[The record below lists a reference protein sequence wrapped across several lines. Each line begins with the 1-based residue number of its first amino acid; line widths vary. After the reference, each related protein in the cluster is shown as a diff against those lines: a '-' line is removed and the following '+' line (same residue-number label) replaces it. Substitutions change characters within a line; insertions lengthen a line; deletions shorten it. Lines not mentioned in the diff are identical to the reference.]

1 MSKRLSG
8 YQGLIKNIGNILTR
22 GRQRAYVAVDNVLVE
37 TYWHVG
43 REVVE
48 YEQQGNERAEYGS
61 ELLRALSRDLKLQH
75 GKGFSISNV
84 YAMRQFYLKY
94 QKFQTV
100 SGKLTWSHYVV
111 LLGVSDDLARGFYAK
126 QCVNE
131 AWSVRNLERQ
141 VNAMLFERMAL
152 SKDKKGVLKMSK
164 EGHTIVKGEDAV
176 KEPYVLEFLGI
187 PQGRRYSE
195 KELEQKIIDN
205 LQMFLLEM
213 GKGFAFVSRQY
224 RISFSNKHFYVDL
237 VFYHRILKCFV
248 LLDLKIGHVDHL
260 DIGQMNMYL
269 NYFKKEEMTPGDA
282 EPIGIILGA
291 DKKDHALVEY
301 ALGGVSDKL
310 FVSKYQL
317 YLPDRKMLQNKLNA
331 LLGRDI

>member
-1 MSKRLSG
+1 
-8 YQGLIKNIGNILTR
+8 
-22 GRQRAYVAVDNVLVE
+22 
-37 TYWHVG
+37 
-43 REVVE
+43 
-48 YEQQGNERAEYGS
+48 
-61 ELLRALSRDLKLQH
+61 
-75 GKGFSISNV
+75 
-84 YAMRQFYLKY
+84 MRQFYLKY

-111 LLGVSDDLARGFYAK
+111 LLSISDDLARGFYAK

-205 LQMFLLEM
+205 LQIFLLEM
-213 GKGFAFVSRQY
+213 GKGFAFVWRQY
-224 RISFSNKHFYVDL
+224 RISFSNKHFYAV
-237 VFYHRILKCFV
+237 
-248 LLDLKIGHVDHL
+248 G
-260 DIGQMNMYL
+260 
-269 NYFKKEEMTPGDA
+269 
-282 EPIGIILGA
+282 
-291 DKKDHALVEY
+291 
-301 ALGGVSDKL
+301 
-310 FVSKYQL
+310 
-317 YLPDRKMLQNKLNA
+317 
-331 LLGRDI
+331 

>member
-1 MSKRLSG
+1 MLLKNHMSLSF
-8 YQGLIKNIGNILTR
+8 
-22 GRQRAYVAVDNVLVE
+22 LVF
-37 TYWHVG
+37 
-43 REVVE
+43 
-48 YEQQGNERAEYGS
+48 
-61 ELLRALSRDLKLQH
+61 LRD
-75 GKGFSISNV
+75 V
-84 YAMRQFYLKY
+84 
-94 QKFQTV
+94 
-100 SGKLTWSHYVV
+100 
-111 LLGVSDDLARGFYAK
+111 
-126 QCVNE
+126 
-131 AWSVRNLERQ
+131 
-141 VNAMLFERMAL
+141 
-152 SKDKKGVLKMSK
+152 
-164 EGHTIVKGEDAV
+164 
-176 KEPYVLEFLGI
+176 
-187 PQGRRYSE
+187 RYSE

-213 GKGFAFVSRQY
+213 GKGFAFVGRQY

-237 VFYHRILKCFV
+237 VFYHQILKCFV
-248 LLDLKIGHVDHL
+248 LVDLKIGHVDHL

-331 LLGRDI
+331 LLGRDSA